1 MLIGCTGVADVGS
14 KSWDTV
20 PIPVE
25 SVKGIGATEREVKA
39 FSGSERLSEKEA
51 FSAHMA
57 HWSRERA
64 QYFPCLAV
72 AAPFATVVSRPVI
85 TVDIDKFTEDFKSD
99 AMRKSTLRMARA
111 LISGRRKSKNS

>member
-14 KSWDTV
+14 ESV

-25 SVKGIGATEREVKA
+25 SVEGIGVTEREVKA
-39 FSGSERLSEKEA
+39 FAGSERLSEKEA

-64 QYFPCLAV
+64 QYLPCLALV
-72 AAPFATVVSRPVI
+72 APV
-85 TVDIDKFTEDFKSD
+85 
-99 AMRKSTLRMARA
+99 
-111 LISGRRKSKNS
+111 